1 MNTKHSVK
9 KISTI
14 IISAISDMW
23 ELQYGGYAKGYYVYG
38 SAVYTVNWNYG
49 DRLGT
54 GAVIQ

>member
-9 KISTI
+9 KIST